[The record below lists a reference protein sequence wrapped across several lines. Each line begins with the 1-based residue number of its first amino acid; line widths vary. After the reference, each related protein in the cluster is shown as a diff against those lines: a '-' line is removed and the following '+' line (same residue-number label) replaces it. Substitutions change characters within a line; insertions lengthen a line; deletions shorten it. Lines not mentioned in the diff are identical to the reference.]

1 MGAFRGAK
9 NMSLSCL
16 SIRTAFKALLFKMIL
31 YSPLCLANAKQMEFN
46 PTATDIPN
54 HVTLPQIQIMELNQ
68 NQNMDLKPKTFS
80 KIPASFISLGR
91 EPSAYALIVEKLQHK
106 LSVYRTNQLGEYEIV
121 KTYQAVTGKK
131 QGDKQSTGDK
141 RTPEGIYFI
150 TGKIIGGKLPAKY
163 GPGALTLDYPNIFDQ
178 RSSKTGYGIWIH
190 GVKDDTRIDKAFD
203 TDGCVA
209 LKNQDWLDLE
219 KYISPLETPV
229 IITKEMLLL
238 DSPNELEEKK
248 LAITTMLNSWKKSW
262 ENSEFVSYLN
272 FYSDSF
278 KTLGINKN
286 QWIQM
291 KSNIS
296 SVRKGKINIEIS
308 DPKILSFEDQIF
320 VSFLQRYKSPEK
332 EDFGRKF
339 LYLRKENNE
348 YKIISE
354 KWVEE
359 DKNKDLLSALVR
371 QNNNGYNNK

>member
-1 MGAFRGAK
+1 MSFR
-9 NMSLSCL
+9 CL
-16 SIRTAFKALLFKMIL
+16 STRNALKALSINMIL
-31 YSPLCLANAKQMEFN
+31 YSPLCLGGTEQTEIN
-46 PTATDIPN
+46 PIVTENLGQA
-54 HVTLPQIQIMELNQ
+54 TLPQIQQ
-68 NQNMDLKPKTFS
+68 KDLKQKS
-80 KIPASFISLGR
+80 INKIPASFISLGKQ
-91 EPSAYALIVEKLQHK
+91 PSAYALIVEKLQHK
-106 LSVYRTNQLGEYEIV
+106 LSVYRANQLGEYEVI

-131 QGDKQSTGDK
+131 QGDKKTSGDK

-150 TGKIIGGKLPAKY
+150 TGKIEGGKLPAKY

-190 GVKDDTRIDKAFD
+190 GVEDDTRIDKAFD

-209 LKNQDWLDLE
+209 LKNQDWIDLE

-238 DSPNELEEKK
+238 DSSKELEEKK
-248 LAITTMLNSWKKSW
+248 LAISAMLDLWKNSW
-262 ENSEFVSYLN
+262 ENSELQSYLN

-278 KTLGINKN
+278 KTFGINKM
-286 QWIQM
+286 QWFNL
-291 KSNIS
+291 KSNLS
-296 SVRKGKINIEIS
+296 SIRKGKINIEIS
-308 DPKILSFEDQIF
+308 DPKILSYEDQIF

-332 EDFGRKF
+332 DDFGRKF
-339 LYLRKENNE
+339 LYLKKENNE

-359 DKNKDLLSALVR
+359 NKNKDLLSALVR